1 MKIDKVV
8 EQSAEEVMRGMDV
21 QLQAAI
27 DYLQGVNIW
36 FQKQFLWNKY
46 SYSFCL
52 Y

>member
-8 EQSAEEVMRGMDV
+8 EPSAEEVMRGMDV

-36 FQKQFLWNKY
+36 FQKQFLV
-46 SYSFCL
+46 SFQNWRID
-52 Y
+52 